1 MGPLRALGLG
11 IGSRAT
17 LLRVEWG
24 ARKCLSSGWMM
35 QLLVQYIHSDAD
47 IRAVHA
53 QLRRTSSW
61 VKEFF
66 GFCGGRFGGGG

>member
-1 MGPLRALGLG
+1 MGPFRALGLG
-11 IGSRAT
+11 IGSRGT

-24 ARKCLSSGWMM
+24 AWKCLSSGWMM

-53 QLRRTSSW
+53 HLRRTSSW
-61 VKEFF
+61 GKEFLDLVAAAS
-66 GFCGGRFGGGG
+66 GV